1 MSGVVLRCA
10 GLAKRFDE
18 VVAVDGFEL
27 EVRDGELLCLLGPS
41 GCGKTT
47 ALRLIAG
54 LERPDAGTVEV
65 SGRAVA
71 GPGRWVP
78 PERRRVGMVFQDWA
92 LFPHLDVQGNVA
104 FGLDGEART
113 RVEELLELV
122 RLDGLE
128 DRMPHELSGGQQQ
141 RVALAR
147 ALAPSP
153 DALLLDEPFS
163 NLDAQLRAEVRSEVR
178 SVLRSTG
185 TTAVFVTHDQEE
197 ALSIADRLAVMI
209 AGRIRR
215 SGTPYEVYE
224 DPAQAAVARLL
235 GQTNL
240 LRCQITGGV
249 AVTALGELPV
259 PDAPDGAAEVLVRP
273 ESLRAIRDNHG
284 SARVV
289 HAEFYGHDQLVRCV
303 LGDGTELD
311 VRLMGPNP
319 ELEVGTA
326 VRLEVIGTVRV
337 LPKEGG
343 ASLRPRAADG
353 SALDGDT
360 SAIHQGA

>member
-1 MSGVVLRCA
+1 MPNFVLRCV
-10 GLAKRFDE
+10 GLAKRFGD
-18 VVAVDGFEL
+18 VIAVDSFDL
-27 EVRDGELLCLLGPS
+27 EVDDGELLCLLGPS

-65 SGRAVA
+65 SERAVA
-71 GPGRWVP
+71 GPRTWVP

-92 LFPHLDVQGNVA
+92 LFPHLDVSGNVA
-104 FGLDGEART
+104 FGLDGEAAT
-113 RVEELLELV
+113 RVRELLELV
-122 RLDGLE
+122 RLGGLG

-153 DALLLDEPFS
+153 DVLLLDEPFS
-163 NLDAQLRAEVRSEVR
+163 NLDAQLRAELRSEVR
-178 SVLRSTG
+178 EVLRTTG

-215 SGTPYEVYE
+215 SGTPYEVYA
-224 DPAQAAVARLL
+224 DPSEVAVARML

-240 LRCQITGGV
+240 LHARIKGGL
-249 AVTALGELPV
+249 ARTALGEIRV
-259 PDAPDGAAEVLVRP
+259 PGAPDGAAEILVRP
-273 ESLRAIRDNHG
+273 ESLRATRDPAG
-284 SARVV
+284 GARIV
-289 HAEFYGHDQLVRCV
+289 HVEFFGHDQLVRCV

-311 VRLMGPNP
+311 VRLMGPHP
-319 ELEVGTA
+319 QLEVGKA
-326 VRLEVIGTVRV
+326 VRLEAIGRAHV
-337 LPKEGG
+337 LAEGG
-343 ASLRPRAADG
+343 GVSPPLRAE
-353 SALDGDT
+353 T
-360 SAIHQGA
+360 SER

>member
-1 MSGVVLRCA
+1 
-10 GLAKRFDE
+10 
-18 VVAVDGFEL
+18 VAVEGFEL

-54 LERPDAGTVEV
+54 LERPDAGTVQV

-71 GPGRWVP
+71 GPGTWVP

-92 LFPHLDVQGNVA
+92 LFPHLDVGGNVA
-104 FGLDGEART
+104 FGLDGDARS
-113 RVEELLELV
+113 RVRELLELV
-122 RLDGLE
+122 RLGGLG

-153 DALLLDEPFS
+153 DVLLLDEPFS

-178 SVLRSTG
+178 EVLRTTG
-185 TTAVFVTHDQEE
+185 TPAVFVTHDQEE
-197 ALSIADRLAVMI
+197 ALSIADRVAVMI

-215 SGTPYEVYE
+215 SGTPYEVYA
-224 DPAQAAVARLL
+224 DPSEVAVARLL

-240 LRCQITGGV
+240 LRARIRGGV
-249 AVTALGELPV
+249 ATTALGELRV
-259 PDAPDGAAEVLVRP
+259 LDAADGPAEILVRP
-273 ESLRAIRDNHG
+273 ESLRATPDPDG
-284 SARVV
+284 TARIAHV
-289 HAEFYGHDQLVRCV
+289 EFYGHDQLVRCL
-303 LGDGTELD
+303 LGDGTQLD
-311 VRLMGPNP
+311 VRLMGAHP

-326 VRLEVIGTVRV
+326 VRLEAIGTARTF
-337 LPKEGG
+337 PADDG
-343 ASLRPRAADG
+343 ASPHPRAEAFER
-353 SALDGDT
+353 
-360 SAIHQGA
+360 

>member
-1 MSGVVLRCA
+1 MPDLVLRCA
-10 GLAKRFDE
+10 GLAKHFGD
-18 VVAVDGFEL
+18 VAAVNGFEL
-27 EVRDGELLCLLGPS
+27 EVDDGELLCLLGPS

-65 SGRAVA
+65 AGRTVA
-71 GPGRWVP
+71 GPQTWVP

-92 LFPHLDVQGNVA
+92 LFPHLDVRGNVA
-104 FGLDGEART
+104 FGLDGET
-113 RVEELLELV
+113 QGRVGELLELA
-122 RLDGLE
+122 RLSGLE

-153 DALLLDEPFS
+153 DVLLLDEPFS

-178 SVLRSTG
+178 RVLRSTG

-209 AGRIRR
+209 AGRVRR
-215 SGTPYEVYE
+215 SGTPYEVYA
-224 DPAQAAVARLL
+224 DPVDAGVARQLGQMNLLPAQ
-235 GQTNL
+235 
-240 LRCQITGGV
+240 ITRGV
-249 AVTALGELPV
+249 ATTALGELGV
-259 PDAPDGAAEVLVRP
+259 PEALDGAAEVLVRP
-273 ESLRAIRDNHG
+273 ESLRATRDPVG
-284 SARVV
+284 EARIVNV
-289 HAEFYGHDQLVRCV
+289 EFYGHDQLLRCA

-311 VRLMGPNP
+311 VRLMGPHP

-326 VRLEVIGTVRV
+326 VRLEVNGAARV
-337 LPKEGG
+337 LREGG
-343 ASLRPRAADG
+343 ASLERRA
-353 SALDGDT
+353 T
-360 SAIHQGA
+360 VTER

>member
-1 MSGVVLRCA
+1 MPAPVLRCA
-10 GLAKRFDE
+10 GLAKRFGD

-27 EVRDGELLCLLGPS
+27 DVEDGELLCLLGPS

-47 ALRLIAG
+47 ALRLLAG

-65 SGRAVA
+65 TGRTVA
-71 GPGRWVP
+71 GPMTWVP

-92 LFPHLDVQGNVA
+92 LFPHLDVYGNVA
-104 FGLDGEART
+104 FGLNGETRG
-113 RVEELLELV
+113 RVEELLEIAHLA
-122 RLDGLE
+122 GLE

-153 DALLLDEPFS
+153 DVLLLDEPFS

-197 ALSIADRLAVMI
+197 ALSIADRMAVMI

-215 SGTPYEVYE
+215 SGTPYEVYA
-224 DPAQAAVARLL
+224 DPADADVARLL
-235 GQTNL
+235 GQSNIL
-240 LRCQITGGV
+240 PARITRG
-249 AVTALGELPV
+249 AAMTALGELSV
-259 PDAPDGAAEVLVRP
+259 PDALDGAAEVLVP
-273 ESLRAIRDNHG
+273 SESLRATPDPTG
-284 SARVV
+284 EARIVNV
-289 HAEFYGHDQLVRCV
+289 EFYGHDQLVSCA
-303 LGDGTELD
+303 LGDGRELD
-311 VRLMGPNP
+311 VRLMGPHP

-326 VRLEVIGTVRV
+326 VRLEVIGAARV
-337 LPKEGG
+337 LRPEGG
-343 ASLRPRAADG
+343 AFPELHAAG
-353 SALDGDT
+353 SEP
-360 SAIHQGA
+360 

>member
-1 MSGVVLRCA
+1 MPNLVLRCA
-10 GLAKRFDE
+10 GLTKRFGD

-27 EVRDGELLCLLGPS
+27 EVDDGELLCLLGPS

-65 SGRAVA
+65 VGRVVA
-71 GPGRWVP
+71 GPRTWLP

-92 LFPHLDVQGNVA
+92 LFPHLDVRGNVA
-104 FGLDGEART
+104 FGLDGETQAR
-113 RVEELLELV
+113 VGELLELA
-122 RLDGLE
+122 RLTGLE
-128 DRMPHELSGGQQQ
+128 ERMPHELSGGQQQ

-153 DALLLDEPFS
+153 DVLLLDEPFS

-178 SVLRSTG
+178 RVLRSTG

-197 ALSIADRLAVMI
+197 ALSIGDRVAVMI

-215 SGTPYEVYE
+215 SGTPYEVYA
-224 DPAQAAVARLL
+224 DPGDAVVARLL

-240 LRCQITGGV
+240 LPAQITRGV
-249 AVTALGELPV
+249 AMTALGELHA
-259 PDAPDGAAEVLVRP
+259 PDATDGVTEVLVPP
-273 ESLRAIRDNHG
+273 ESLRASPDPAG
-284 SARVV
+284 QARIVNV
-289 HAEFYGHDQLVRCV
+289 EFYGHDQLLRCA
-303 LGDGTELD
+303 LGEGAELD
-311 VRLMGPNP
+311 VRLMGSHP

-326 VRLEVIGTVRV
+326 VRLEVIGAARV
-337 LPKEGG
+337 LRREGG
-343 ASLRPRAADG
+343 ASPELHAAA
-353 SALDGDT
+353 SEP
-360 SAIHQGA
+360 